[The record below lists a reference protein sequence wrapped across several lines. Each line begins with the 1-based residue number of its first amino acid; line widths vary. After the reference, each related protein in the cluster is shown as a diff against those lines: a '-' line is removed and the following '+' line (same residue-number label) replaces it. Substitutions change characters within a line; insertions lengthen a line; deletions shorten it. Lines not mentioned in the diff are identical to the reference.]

1 MKVAIIT
8 SLFTEWDMNIYSC
21 HLYFYLIQILD
32 KSTYDFD
39 TIFVSVLLIIFIFTY
54 YKTNYPFFFKKYFYL
69 RQILNTSYTEDFLYR
84 SSLISFSNL
93 IPIIIYSLVLSFSY
107 VYVFEI
113 AVSRTLFDQLQFSI
127 LLDWTIVFILHLI
140 FIFLR
145 IFIIKLF
152 FLFTRETQSFK
163 IIFLLNFIRITIYF
177 SISNVVISYFVYQF
191 FSYEAAFSL
200 FVILKTIIII
210 IRPFILFFGT
220 NKFNNLSTQNFV
232 LFIFVADFLI
242 SLLFF
247 NPFFFFEY
255 LEILISYIIP
265 S

>member
-21 HLYFYLIQILD
+21 HLFFYLLQILD

-39 TIFVSVLLIIFIFTY
+39 TIFISVLLIIFIFTY

-69 RQILNTSYTEDFLYR
+69 RQILNTSYTEDFFYR

-93 IPIIIYSLVLSFSY
+93 IPLIIYSLVLSFSY

-113 AVSRTLFDQLQFSI
+113 AVSSTLFTKFQFIS
-127 LLDWTIVFILHLI
+127 LVDWLIVFFMHLVFIL
-140 FIFLR
+140 LR

-152 FLFTRETQSFK
+152 FLFTSETHSFK
-163 IIFLLNFIRITIYF
+163 MIFLLNFIRITIYF
-177 SISNVVISYFVYQF
+177 SILNVIISYFVFQF
-191 FSYEAAFSL
+191 FSYEVGFS
-200 FVILKTIIII
+200 FFIILKTIIII
-210 IRPFILFFGT
+210 IRPIILFYGT
-220 NKFNNLSTQNFV
+220 NKFHNLSTLNFV
-232 LFIFVADFLI
+232 LFIFIVDFLA
-242 SLLFF
+242 SFLFF
-247 NPFFFFEY
+247 NSFLFFEY
-255 LEILISYIIP
+255 LEILISYIIA